1 MAMTLRL
8 EPDDEMALALLAE
21 AQGTRKQP
29 HGSLSGIDRSL
40 RRPRAP
46 YDSHI
51 PEGRQPRGWPWEG
64 LEADPS
70 PAVLG
75 WSYASVTCRATH
87 TWFLLQ
93 TGSLVS
99 TPASS

>member
-51 PEGRQPRGWPWEG
+51 PEGRQPRGWPWDG
-64 LEADPS
+64 LEADPAPAAAERFAILT
-70 PAVLG
+70 PAVAAIADLPN
-75 WSYASVTCRATH
+75 VTT
-87 TWFLLQ
+87 
-93 TGSLVS
+93 
-99 TPASS
+99 